1 MTIPKR
7 ELPDGL
13 MCLMLQV
20 KEGTTILELISVFII
35 TVLTRHNG
43 SRTKTSKELK
53 IPIRSLRNKIGE
65 IESLGYAVPEPIS
78 TNCGYASYK
87 MRKETKE
94 TKETKGKRRKKKRKK
109 IKTYEL

>member
-1 MTIPKR
+1 MFNASSK
-7 ELPDGL
+7 
-13 MCLMLQV
+13 
-20 KEGTTILELISVFII
+20 GTTILELISVFII

-94 TKETKGKRRKKKRKK
+94 TKGKRRKKKKK
-109 IKTYEL
+109 EK